1 MDITIEKNPRLT
13 IVSAYGKMDAAN
25 CNRLEEALDAIVAE
39 GGTSIILNLE
49 GLLYISSAGLRVL
62 LKTAKKLHGSGSFAL
77 CALNDNIEELIEMS
91 GFSHFMDIFPNIGEA
106 TSKLTA

>member
-1 MDITIEKNPRLT
+1 MQSE
-13 IVSAYGKMDAAN
+13 
-25 CNRLEEALDAIVAE
+25 LEELVTAVQPQVVLDFAK
-39 GGTSIILNLE
+39 LE
-49 GLLYISSAGLRVL
+49 YISSAGLRVL

-91 GFSHFMDIFPNIGEA
+91 GFSHFMDIFPSIGEA